1 MVMRA
6 ELVSSDTI
14 TDSLQFWEIG
24 RVAYNII
31 LTAVVVGTVGP
42 ATLLHF
48 SPNNFAAL
56 GVLAVF
62 ANVLYC
68 AAYPVDLF
76 VQASHWRAEWKRVR
90 WMLWIIGTMTASWLA
105 FSLFAAMGPFGKF
118 GL

>member
-1 MVMRA
+1 MRA

-31 LTAVVVGTVGP
+31 LTAVVIATVGP
-42 ATLLHF
+42 ATLIHF
-48 SPNNFAAL
+48 SLNNLAAL

-68 AAYPVDLF
+68 VAYPVDLF
-76 VQASHWRAEWKRVR
+76 VQASHWRAEWRRGR
-90 WMLWIIGTMTASWLA
+90 WLLWSVGTMTASWLA
-105 FSLFAAMGPFGKF
+105 FSLFAAIGPFARF
-118 GL
+118 

>member
-1 MVMRA
+1 MGMEMRA

-31 LTAVVVGTVGP
+31 LTAVVVSTVGP
-42 ATLLHF
+42 ATMLHF
-48 SPNNFAAL
+48 SPVNFAAL

-76 VQASHWRAEWKRVR
+76 VQASHWRDTWRSTR
-90 WMLWIIGTMTASWLA
+90 WLLWITGTGTAA
-105 FSLFAAMGPFGKF
+105 FFAYSLFAAVVT
-118 GL
+118 

>member
-1 MVMRA
+1 MGMVMRA

-31 LTAVVVGTVGP
+31 LTAVVVSAVGP
-42 ATLLHF
+42 VTLLHF

-56 GVLAVF
+56 GVMAIF

-76 VQASHWRAEWKRVR
+76 VQASHWRAHWRRVR
-90 WMLWIIGTMTASWLA
+90 WVLWIVGTAMAAWLTH
-105 FSLFAAMGPFGKF
+105 SLFTAVGF
-118 GL
+118 